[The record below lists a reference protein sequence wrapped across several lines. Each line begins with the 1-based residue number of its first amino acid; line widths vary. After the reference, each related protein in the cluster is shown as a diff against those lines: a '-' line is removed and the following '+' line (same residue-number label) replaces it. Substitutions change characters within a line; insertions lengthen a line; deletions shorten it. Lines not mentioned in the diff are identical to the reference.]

1 MLIFGFRVK
10 MFKNETFRILKYP
23 SRSFDESSVAEP
35 HNFYAALT
43 PGENF
48 DATPSAPAP
57 TLYSKP
63 KFFKL

>member
-1 MLIFGFRVK
+1 MLIFWFRVK
-10 MFKNETFRILKYP
+10 ISKNETFGIPKYP

-35 HNFYAALT
+35 HNLYAALT
-43 PGENF
+43 PGEIF
-48 DATPSAPAP
+48 DAAPAP